1 MVRVS
6 VMCTSYN
13 RAVLERNPHVSE
25 IFTYT
30 KRSHHGSLRML
41 VAGSLQKTLL
51 IWRLR
56 NERFDVAIAASTP
69 SSARINSLVGMITP
83 RLFLRSTDTAYKPGN
98 IPAAFFKGKHEV
110 ERVWEFGK
118 TLGLSGEPPPVRVYP
133 ASQRSAR
140 LREVLL
146 GNFLPT
152 RPSRL
157 VAVHLS
163 SRKAS
168 QKWPILHF
176 AELIRQLHRYDPS
189 LAFVVFWA
197 PGGVK
202 NRCHAGDDDKAAAL
216 AEILNGSMPA
226 VFHPTPNLQEKID
239 ALAACDYFIGSDG
252 GAMHLAAAC
261 GLPVVALFGYSSV
274 DRWHPWTPRRE
285 VLQAKTKVVSDIEPR
300 QVADAFI
307 RLADAS
313 APVRSMMASHGPCR
327 M

>member
-6 VMCTSYN
+6 VICTSYN
-13 RAVLERNPHVSE
+13 RAVLERNPYMSE

-83 RLFLRSTDTAYKPGN
+83 RLFLRSADTAYKPGD
-98 IPAAFFKGKHEV
+98 IPAACFKGKHEV

-118 TLGLSGEPPPVRVYP
+118 TLGLSGDPPPVRVYP
-133 ASQRSAR
+133 ASQRPAR
-140 LREVLL
+140 LRDVFL
-146 GNFLPT
+146 GNFPA

-168 QKWPILHF
+168 QKWPVLHF
-176 AELIRQLHRYDPS
+176 AELFRQLHRHDPS

-197 PGGVK
+197 PGGAK
-202 NRCHAGDDDKAAAL
+202 NRCHPGDDDKAAAL
-216 AEILNGSMPA
+216 AENLNGSMPA

-274 DRWHPWTPRRE
+274 NRWHPWTPQRE
-285 VLQAKTKVVSDIEPR
+285 VLQAHTKVTADIEPR
-300 QVADAFI
+300 QVAEAFL
-307 RLADAS
+307 RLAES
-313 APVRSMMASHGPCR
+313 EGPFHSS
-327 M
+327 